1 MGQRNA
7 QRGAV
12 TAKSL
17 ALILLA
23 GTVTSLVF
31 RMTQPSDERIHYKQP
46 GGDLAAQAVRREMI
60 QMFTDD
66 RVIAS
71 LAERDTI
78 LRLEVGPRFPG
89 LAIERK
95 REVVGIVCAYYV
107 TENERIRE
115 VALYDAA
122 GKRIGSFSPADGKL
136 KFE

>member
-1 MGQRNA
+1 MAKRNA

-31 RMTQPSDERIHYKQP
+31 RMTRPSDEHIHYKQP
-46 GGDLAAQAVRREMI
+46 GGDFAAQAVRREMI

-71 LAERDTI
+71 IAERDTI

-115 VALYDAA
+115 VDLYDAA
-122 GKRIGSFSPADGKL
+122 GKRIGSFSPTEGGMKL
-136 KFE
+136 D